1 MDAYNRSKNYTTV
14 VQASYSPTE
23 GIFMSATSK
32 IAVLCLSH
40 FRGGMELDALKQTKL
55 FRNQD
60 IDAMLICREGTFL
73 EQVAEEQNVP
83 AQSIKF
89 KSKLSISLIRGLREA
104 IREHDIDTLIFFG
117 ASEIKSIY
125 FAVMGLNCRV
135 IVRHGTT
142 KSSSK
147 KDPIHRL
154 FYSCVSDYVGISQHL
169 SKNVLKI
176 LPSNEKNVHT
186 IYNSPAFDGTEYNKN
201 APLTFLHVGRVEEGK
216 GVLDAV
222 KALCNASIPSDS
234 KVITYVGD
242 VDKSQIKEEIE
253 EIAEKGDVKVI
264 FKGFCSNV
272 TPFYKENSFLLF
284 PSYGEGLPNVMLEA
298 ISKGLSCI
306 TYDNTVFPEFS
317 HLGFQGVYS
326 AADKD
331 IDALARM
338 IEKAY
343 EERQNLNLED
353 NMVLFDN
360 IFSTDCNVKNWLGLI
375 NG

>member
-1 MDAYNRSKNYTTV
+1 MNVN
-14 VQASYSPTE
+14 
-23 GIFMSATSK
+23 SK

-55 FRNQD
+55 FRAHD
-60 IDAMLICREGTFL
+60 IDAMLICRESTFL
-73 EQVAEEQNVP
+73 EQVAKEQDIPV
-83 AQSIKF
+83 QSIKF
-89 KSKLSISLIRGLREA
+89 KSKLSISLIRGLRKA
-104 IREHDIDTLIFFG
+104 IQEHDIDTLIFFG

-169 SKNVLKI
+169 SKNILKI
-176 LPSNEKNVHT
+176 LPSNENNVHT
-186 IYNSPAFDGTEYNKN
+186 IYNSLAVDGTEYNKN

-222 KALCNASIPSDS
+222 KALCNANIPSDS

-242 VDKSQIKEEIE
+242 VDKSQIKEEVE
-253 EIAEKGDVKVI
+253 EIAEKSDVKVI

-331 IDALARM
+331 IDALALM

-353 NMVLFDN
+353 NMALFDD

>member
-1 MDAYNRSKNYTTV
+1 
-14 VQASYSPTE
+14 
-23 GIFMSATSK
+23 
-32 IAVLCLSH
+32 
-40 FRGGMELDALKQTKL
+40 MELDALKQTKL
-55 FRNQD
+55 FRD
-60 IDAMLICREGTFL
+60 HGVDAILICREGTFL
-73 EQVAEEQNVP
+73 EQVSIEQGVP
-83 AQSIKF
+83 FQSIKF
-89 KSKLSISLIRGLREA
+89 KSKLSISLIRGLRTA
-104 IREHDIDTLIFFG
+104 IKKYGIGTLIFFG
-117 ASEIKSIY
+117 ASEIKSIF

-169 SKNVLKI
+169 SKNILKI
-176 LPSNEKNVHT
+176 LPSSENNVHT
-186 IYNSPAFDGTEYNKN
+186 IYNSLAVDSTEYNKN

-222 KALCNASIPSDS
+222 QALCRANIPSES
-234 KVITYVGD
+234 KVITYVGAI
-242 VDKSQIKEEIE
+242 DKVEIKEEVE
-253 EIAEKGDVKVI
+253 NIAKKGDVTVK
-264 FKGFCSNV
+264 FEGFCGDV
-272 TPFYKENSFLLF
+272 TPFYKENSFFLF
-284 PSYGEGLPNVMLEA
+284 PSHGEGLGNVILEA

-317 HLGFQGVYS
+317 HLGFNGVYS
-326 AADKD
+326 AADRD

-343 EERQNLNLED
+343 EERQKLKLED
-353 NMVLFDN
+353 NMVLFNDM
-360 IFSTDCNVKNWLGLI
+360 FSTDCNVRNWLDLI